1 MALAALSEDEQR
13 IVFLQLCNALAP
25 CVAVNFS
32 SASSGLRA
40 STLALRQ
47 QLRADNEVATALCHK
62 VWRMASCKK
71 LREAMEVHW
80 IYPKLTGAELATLGK
95 LGSVL
100 PALEALT
107 LLEGSV
113 AAVPEG
119 MQWLAEELGAG
130 ALPAMNSLVLSRVHV
145 GNAGAPALA
154 AALGRGALPRLKVLQ
169 LANAALSDAGLVAL
183 APALRRLPALETL
196 DLKCNPFGDDGLAA
210 LLAPPPPAGAI
221 SPPTGVLTKLE
232 VLNLSSAKITNAGCA
247 ALATA
252 LSSGALPALRRLLLY
267 GVRPVGSVA
276 ANLLEAARRQ
286 RVVFMF

>member
-25 CVAVNFS
+25 CIAVNFS

-62 VWRMASCKK
+62 VWRIASCKK

-154 AALGRGALPRLKVLQ
+154 ADR
-169 LANAALSDAGLVAL
+169 S
-183 APALRRLPALETL
+183 
-196 DLKCNPFGDDGLAA
+196 
-210 LLAPPPPAGAI
+210 
-221 SPPTGVLTKLE
+221 
-232 VLNLSSAKITNAGCA
+232 
-247 ALATA
+247 
-252 LSSGALPALRRLLLY
+252 
-267 GVRPVGSVA
+267 
-276 ANLLEAARRQ
+276 
-286 RVVFMF
+286 